1 MTGLDWFQA
10 RTLARS
16 GTAVRRDAWRKW
28 LTFESYVWLI
38 TQPVWEEQPYD
49 RRVVQQWDFGANE
62 FRASDWTDEPWPG
75 GPQPPDPPDP
85 PQPPDPP
92 RPPEPPG
99 DDGGDGGDGDPP
111 VDPPPDPPGDGG
123 GGGGTGG
130 NGGGGNTGGGGGG
143 WPPGGGG
150 GGGPQPPVPPK
161 PPKPPNNPQPDVPT
175 ITVEV
180 FADVD
185 PDGPACFIQPPQTC
199 TVYVNVSIAG
209 GPAGVG
215 TLRVSGVGSPGVQLG
230 TAHPGYSGGFEFKN
244 VPVNP
249 GGTITYSADYG
260 APGNAPLTHY
270 VGTGSYKFP
279 PYCIIFGATWYG
291 TMTEDKSCQ
300 HEGPSG
306 DTEDGYTYNAS
317 YSVNGQYAVNPE
329 NGSGKSAQQTPV
341 DVNEGEPHIHWTN
354 DTRPDGTHTE
364 GDIPLYPPGSVTVD
378 VNNGGVSN
386 LQPDKLGVFG
396 EPQHNETQ
404 DPTCTFD
411 KTTDEGSSP

>member
-10 RTLARS
+10 RTLARG

-38 TQPVWEEQPYD
+38 TQPVWEEQEYD
-49 RRVVQQWDFGANE
+49 RRVAQQWDFGADE
-62 FRASDWTDEPWPG
+62 FLAHDWTDETWPD

-85 PQPPDPP
+85 PEPPEPP

-99 DDGGDGGDGDPP
+99 DGGGGDPP
-111 VDPPPDPPGDGG
+111 NPPDPPPDPPGDGDG
-123 GGGGTGG
+123 GGGGGG
-130 NGGGGNTGGGGGG
+130 NGGDGGTGGGGGG

-161 PPKPPNNPQPDVPT
+161 PPKPPKPPQPNVPT

-180 FADVD
+180 TADVD

-215 TLRVSGVGSPGVQLG
+215 TLRVSGIGTPGVQLG
-230 TAHPGYSGGFEFKN
+230 TAHPGFNGGFVFKN
-244 VPVNP
+244 VPFVP
-249 GGTITYSADYG
+249 GGTITYTADYG
-260 APGNAPLTHY
+260 APGNVPLTHY

-279 PYCIIFGATWYG
+279 PNCILFGATWHG
-291 TMTEDKSCQ
+291 TLTENKVCRHD
-300 HEGPSG
+300 GPSG
-306 DTEDGYTYNAS
+306 DTEDGYHYAAS

-329 NGSGKSAQQTPV
+329 DGNGKSAQKTHV

-354 DTRPDGTHTE
+354 ETIPDGTHTE

-378 VNNGGVSN
+378 VQNGGVSN
-386 LQPDKLGVFG
+386 LRPDSLKMFG
-396 EPQHNETQ
+396 ESQSNETQ
-404 DPTCTFD
+404 NPDCSFD
-411 KTTDEGSSP
+411 KTTNEGSSV

>member
-10 RTLARS
+10 RTLARG

-38 TQPVWEEQPYD
+38 TQPVWLEQEYD
-49 RRVVQQWDFGANE
+49 RRVVQQWDFGSAE
-62 FRASDWTDEPWPG
+62 FLAHDWTDENWPG

-85 PQPPDPP
+85 PNPPDPP
-92 RPPEPPG
+92 RPPG
-99 DDGGDGGDGDPP
+99 DGGDGGDGGGGDPP
-111 VDPPPDPPGDGG
+111 TGDPPGGGDGG
-123 GGGGTGG
+123 GGNT
-130 NGGGGNTGGGGGG
+130 GGGGGSTGGGGGG

-161 PPKPPNNPQPDVPT
+161 PPGPPRPPQPDPPT
-175 ITVEV
+175 VSVEV
-180 FADVD
+180 FTDVD
-185 PDGPACFIQPPQTC
+185 PDGPGCFIQPPQTC
-199 TVYVNVSIAG
+199 TAYVNVSISG
-209 GPAGVG
+209 GRAGVG
-215 TLRVSGVGSPGVQLG
+215 TLRVSGVGTPGIQLG
-230 TAHPGYSGGFEFKN
+230 TAYPGFSGGFEFKN

-249 GGTITYSADYG
+249 GGTITYTADYG
-260 APGNAPLTHY
+260 EPGNAPLTHHT
-270 VGTGSYKFP
+270 GTGSHKFEP
-279 PYCIIFGATWYG
+279 FCLIFGATWHG
-291 TMTEDKSCQ
+291 SMTEDKSCE
-300 HEGPSG
+300 HDGPSG
-306 DTEDGYTYNAS
+306 NTEDGYTYNAS

-386 LQPDKLGVFG
+386 LQPDTLGMFG
-396 EPQHNETQ
+396 ESESNETQ
-404 DPTCTFD
+404 DPNCSFE
-411 KTTDEGSSP
+411 KSVDEGSSL

>member
-38 TQPVWEEQPYD
+38 TQPMWETQPFD
-49 RRVVQQWDFGANE
+49 RRVVQQWDFGSAE
-62 FRASDWTDEPWPG
+62 FFAHDWTDEVWPD

-85 PQPPDPP
+85 PKPPDPP
-92 RPPEPPG
+92 RPPEPPDDDGDGRGDDGDGG
-99 DDGGDGGDGDPP
+99 DDGGDGGG
-111 VDPPPDPPGDGG
+111 GGTGG

-130 NGGGGNTGGGGGG
+130 GGGGTGGGGGG

-150 GGGPQPPVPPK
+150 GGPQPPVPPK
-161 PPKPPNNPQPDVPT
+161 PPGPPPNPPQPDVPT
-175 ITVEV
+175 VTVEV
-180 FADVD
+180 FVD
-185 PDGPACFIQPPQTC
+185 ISPDGPTCFIQPPQTC

-215 TLRVSGVGSPGVQLG
+215 ALRVSGPGTQSPQLG

-249 GGTITYSADYG
+249 GGTITYAADYG

-270 VGTGSYKFP
+270 NGSGSHKFE
-279 PYCIIFGATWYG
+279 PYCLVFGASWYG
-291 TMTEDKSCQ
+291 TVTEDKSCN

-329 NGSGKSAQQTPV
+329 DGAGKSAKLTPV
-341 DVNEGEPHIHWTN
+341 DVNEGDPKIHWTN
-354 DTRPDGTHTE
+354 NTRPDGVHTE
-364 GDIPLYPPGSVTVD
+364 GDIPIFPPGSVTVD
-378 VNNGGVSN
+378 VSNGDASN
-386 LQPDKLGVFG
+386 LQPDSLKMFG
-396 EPQHNETQ
+396 ESESNETE
-404 DPTCTFD
+404 DPDCSFE
-411 KTTDEGSSP
+411 KTVDEGSSL

>member
-1 MTGLDWFQA
+1 
-10 RTLARS
+10 
-16 GTAVRRDAWRKW
+16 
-28 LTFESYVWLI
+28 
-38 TQPVWEEQPYD
+38 
-49 RRVVQQWDFGANE
+49 
-62 FRASDWTDEPWPG
+62 
-75 GPQPPDPPDP
+75 
-85 PQPPDPP
+85 
-92 RPPEPPG
+92 
-99 DDGGDGGDGDPP
+99 
-111 VDPPPDPPGDGG
+111 
-123 GGGGTGG
+123 
-130 NGGGGNTGGGGGG
+130 
-143 WPPGGGG
+143 
-150 GGGPQPPVPPK
+150 VPPK
-161 PPKPPNNPQPDVPT
+161 PPKPPKPPQPDVPT

-230 TAHPGYSGGFEFKN
+230 TAHPGYNGGFVFKN

-270 VGTGSYKFP
+270 VGTGSFKFP
-279 PYCIIFGATWYG
+279 PYCIVFGATWYG

-329 NGSGKSAQQTPV
+329 NGNGKSAKLTPV

-378 VNNGGVSN
+378 VNNDGVSN

-411 KTTDEGSSP
+411 KITDEGSSP